1 MAHLIKRFEHPEME
15 NPVYKLDITHNSTI
29 YTFYIQRM
37 ELNDYD
43 EWRAVIK
50 VGNFWEQN
58 TDIPFL
64 GFTKKEAI
72 DRLIAKVEYQALN
85 T

>member
-1 MAHLIKRFEHPEME
+1 MEHTIKRFEHPEME
-15 NPVYKLDITHNSTI
+15 NPVYKLDITHNCDVH
-29 YTFYIQRM
+29 TFYIQRM

-50 VGNFWEQN
+50 IDRLWEQN
-58 TDIPFL
+58 PNVSFL

-72 DRLIAKVEYQALN
+72 ERLIAKVEYQSVKV
-85 T
+85 